1 MKKRMMRVAV
11 LAVFFSGSY
20 ALAQGDLI
28 EEALLEH
35 LLIACANDIG
45 NYCSDV
51 TPGDGRLLFCMAAYE
66 DQISGQCIYALYQTA
81 SVLEALSEAIS
92 YIAQECG
99 AEITALCSDVE
110 LGEGR
115 VLACLAEN
123 EADVRLSCKTAISE
137 VVN

>member
-1 MKKRMMRVAV
+1 MIGVTV
-11 LAVFFSGSY
+11 LAVFLSGSY
-20 ALAQGDLI
+20 GLAQGSLL

-35 LLIACANDIG
+35 LLIACGNDIG
-45 NYCSDV
+45 NYCSGV

-66 DQISGQCIYALYQTA
+66 DKISGQCVYALYQTA

-99 AEITALCSDVE
+99 TEIATFCSDVK

-115 VLACLAEN
+115 VLACLYQN
-123 EADVRLSCKTAISE
+123 EADVGQSCKTAISE